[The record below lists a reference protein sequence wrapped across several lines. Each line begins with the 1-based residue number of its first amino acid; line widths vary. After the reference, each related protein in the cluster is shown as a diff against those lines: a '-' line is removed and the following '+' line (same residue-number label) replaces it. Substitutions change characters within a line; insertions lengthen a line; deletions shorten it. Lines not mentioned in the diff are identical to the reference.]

1 MTAAAA
7 PASAEWP
14 ADRPIRVL
22 VGFGAGGGT
31 DIVSRIIAQPLS
43 RAAAPDPSWS
53 RTKSVPAER
62 IAAETVARADKDGY
76 TALMT
81 SPAHT
86 VSAAM
91 LKSIR
96 YDAVK
101 DFAPV
106 SWVADSAFV
115 FVAKKDFPANDI
127 KGLIALAKASPGKL
141 NFADVGVGST
151 QNFAGELMRQMA
163 GIDVKHIPYRNTPG
177 VVTALLAGEVDY
189 GVELAHAVRGQV
201 EAGQLK
207 LLAVGAPVALADHSQ
222 RADGRGIR
230 RAGLCGGRL
239 VRLAL
244 SGRHAAGDRRQD
256 QCRAERGAGAARYP
270 RAARQGR
277 RRGACLDAGGIR
289 QAYRR
294 RNRQMEGRARFP
306 AHRWR
311 ENPAVANWTPGIS
324 GISRTSIAITF
335 PLPSALPTR
344 FAAIWLQPPGAAPR
358 STTVWPGLSRR
369 CRSVDLDQLVGRAR
383 AIAVTLGLR
392 DIGIVELPLK
402 PEF

>member
-1 MTAAAA
+1 MKRAIVAAAMAAGFMLVAAA
-7 PASAEWP
+7 PAVAEWP
-14 ADRPIRVL
+14 ADRPIHVI

-43 RAAAPDPSWS
+43 ELL
-53 RTKSVPAER
+53 KQSVIVDNKVGAGGT

-115 FVAKKDFPANDI
+115 FVARKEFPANDI
-127 KGLIALAKASPGKL
+127 KGLVALAKASPGKL

-151 QNFAGELMRQMA
+151 QNFAGELLRQMA
-163 GIDVKHIPYRNTPG
+163 AIDVKHIPYRNTPG
-177 VVTALLAGEVDY
+177 VVAALLAQEVDY

-207 LLAVGAPVALADHSQ
+207 LLAVGSPARWPTIPNVPTVAES
-222 RADGRGIR
+222 GVPGYSVVGWYGWMYP
-230 RAGLCGGRL
+230 AGTPQAIIDKTNA
-239 VRLAL
+239 AL
-244 SGRHAAGDRRQD
+244 K
-256 QCRAERGAGAARYP
+256 E
-270 RAARQGR
+270 
-277 RRGACLDAGGIR
+277 
-289 QAYRR
+289 
-294 RNRQMEGRARFP
+294 
-306 AHRWR
+306 
-311 ENPAVANWTPGIS
+311 V
-324 GISRTSIAITF
+324 
-335 PLPSALPTR
+335 
-344 FAAIWLQPPGAAPR
+344 
-358 STTVWPGLSRR
+358 LSRPAIR
-369 CRSVDLDQLVGRAR
+369 EQLEKVGAVVHVSTPAEFAKHVEDEVAKWKSVREKA
-383 AIAVTLGLR
+383 
-392 DIGIVELPLK
+392 GIEQK
-402 PEF
+402 

>member
-1 MTAAAA
+1 MKRVIVAATFAAGLLLTAAV

-14 ADRPIRVL
+14 AERPIHVI

-31 DIVSRIIAQPLS
+31 DIVSRIVAQPLS
-43 RAAAPDPSWS
+43 ELL
-53 RTKSVPAER
+53 KQSVIVENKVGAGGTL
-62 IAAETVARADKDGY
+62 AAEFVARADKDGY

-115 FVAKKDFPANDI
+115 FVAKKDFAASDI

-151 QNFAGELMRQMA
+151 QNFAGELLRQMA

-177 VVTALLAGEVDY
+177 VVAALLAGEVDY

-207 LLAVGAPVALADHSQ
+207 ILAVGAPNRWPTLPNVPTVAESGVPGYSVVGWYGWLYPAGTPQAIVDKTNAALKEVLGRPAIREQLAKVGAIVHVSTPDEFKKHI
-222 RADGRGIR
+222 ADELAKWQAVRVKAGI
-230 RAGLCGGRL
+230 
-239 VRLAL
+239 
-244 SGRHAAGDRRQD
+244 Q
-256 QCRAERGAGAARYP
+256 Q
-270 RAARQGR
+270 Q
-277 RRGACLDAGGIR
+277 
-289 QAYRR
+289 
-294 RNRQMEGRARFP
+294 
-306 AHRWR
+306 
-311 ENPAVANWTPGIS
+311 
-324 GISRTSIAITF
+324 
-335 PLPSALPTR
+335 
-344 FAAIWLQPPGAAPR
+344 
-358 STTVWPGLSRR
+358 
-369 CRSVDLDQLVGRAR
+369 
-383 AIAVTLGLR
+383 
-392 DIGIVELPLK
+392 
-402 PEF
+402 